1 MTQLSCFD
9 KQTVVNNWI
18 PKESCKSIHPFKSY
32 TKKGTQKEMEMS
44 VKYQVIS
51 EKTAMIGV
59 IKSKDK
65 ASGELKT
72 FE

>member
-1 MTQLSCFD
+1 MA
-9 KQTVVNNWI
+9 
-18 PKESCKSIHPFKSY
+18 
-32 TKKGTQKEMEMS
+32 QKEIEMS

-59 IKSKDK
+59 IKLKDK
-65 ASGELKT
+65 ATGDMKT